1 MNINENSVGRRACLG
16 AGLAS
21 LMSGAVGTARAAE
34 KTPVQLGTLQF
45 GTVQWVA
52 DVILRNHLDAAH
64 GFALQT
70 LKLANTEAGRIALM
84 AGSADVVVSDW
95 TMVASQRA
103 AGTKLCFAPFSS
115 AVGGIMVRKDSP
127 AHALADLK
135 GRTLG
140 VAGGP
145 LDKSWL
151 IVRAAGQVQGV
162 DLASASSIV
171 YGASPLLAAKLQ
183 QGELDAALTYWNFA
197 ARLEAAGFRQM
208 LSVADC
214 ARDLG
219 LPSHLGLL
227 GFVFHEDWANQ
238 NRPVIDGFLTAAAD
252 AERRLADSES
262 EWEAIRPLM
271 NAPDDALFVSLKRR
285 FIEGIAHPPAEEQ
298 RRTAERVLAILSRT
312 GGREAAEGL
321 SKLPEGIFWP
331 VPNADR

>member
-1 MNINENSVGRRACLG
+1 
-16 AGLAS
+16 
-21 LMSGAVGTARAAE
+21 
-34 KTPVQLGTLQF
+34 LQF

-52 DVILRNHLDAAH
+52 DVILRNHLDAQH
-64 GFALQT
+64 GFTLQT
-70 LKLANTEAGRIALM
+70 LKLANTEAARIALM
-84 AGSADVVVSDW
+84 AGSADVVVTDW

-103 AGTKLCFAPFSS
+103 AGNKLCFAPFSS
-115 AVGGIMVRKDSP
+115 AVGGIMVRQDSP
-127 AHALADLK
+127 ARTLADLK
-135 GRTLG
+135 DRTLG

-151 IVRAAGQVQGV
+151 IVRAAGQAQGV
-162 DLASASSIV
+162 DLASASHIV

-197 ARLEAAGFRQM
+197 AKLEAVGFRQM

-238 NRPVIDGFLTAAAD
+238 NRPAIDGFLDAAAD

-262 EWEAIRPLM
+262 EWQAVRPLM
-271 NAPDDALFVSLKRR
+271 SAPDNALFASLKRR
-285 FIEGIAHPPAEEQ
+285 FIEGVAHPSAKEEQ
-298 RRTAERVLAILSRT
+298 RTAERVFAILTQT
-312 GGREAAEGL
+312 GGAEAADGL
-321 SKLPEGIFWP
+321 SKLPDGIFWP